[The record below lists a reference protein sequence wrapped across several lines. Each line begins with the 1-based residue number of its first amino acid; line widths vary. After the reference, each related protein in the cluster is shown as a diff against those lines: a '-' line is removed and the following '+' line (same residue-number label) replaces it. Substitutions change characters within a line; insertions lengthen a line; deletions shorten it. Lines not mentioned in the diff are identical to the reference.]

1 MILKPENWSLALLN
15 KVILISILIA
25 VTGYIQPG
33 VAAVRHIHYGAVDD
47 PELNECDQ
55 LHWRGAK
62 AQSADCYA
70 RLLQSGANAAI
81 RAEAAWALNDLQ
93 LANRLFQQAM
103 RANPEDVAARVRW
116 GDLFA
121 ATHQNAEAMNIYREA
136 LSRDPDSG
144 FANLGAA
151 RVLVGGFDDAAST
164 YLEKIVNTGSA
175 ANGAKLGAWLLLARV
190 ALESS
195 NFDEA
200 SGALAEATSL
210 VESNE
215 WPPLDLYALRAAE
228 ALLKNVSGE
237 RWTTQSLEYNPHF
250 GDIYAVPAHF
260 YVITRR
266 YREAIDHY
274 QKAVDIDPTLAPAH
288 EELGVNLLRDNQFGR
303 ARQHLEIAHDV
314 DPFSPKAVN
323 TLRLLDS
330 FSNFELIN
338 DPTEVTENG
347 EIPLT
352 FRLHKEE
359 SAAIAPY
366 AIAMTRD
373 SIAEFTERYGFRLR
387 EPVIVEM
394 YPDHEDFAVRT
405 AGMPGIGILGAT
417 FGYVVAM
424 DSPSA
429 RPPEHFQWGTTL
441 WHELAHVF
449 TLEATDHLVPRW
461 FSEGVSVFEEWRS
474 GPNAGVRIPLSV
486 YNAMQADKFLPIAE
500 LDEGFIRPTYED
512 QVIVSYMQA
521 GLVCQFIDERF
532 GVEKLRAMLNS
543 FKNGMDTRD
552 SVEAATEL
560 SAEDFDREFAEFI
573 QDQHGDILDNLD
585 DWQRTQQSIAE
596 LIREE
601 SWQSIPELARHA
613 IELLP
618 QYIEPDSPRIA
629 LARAED
635 ALGNDDTALS
645 ALLNYWQRGGYDPD
659 TLQQLGAWLIDA
671 GRYSDAIDVLE
682 SVNWVDP
689 LNVELHGQ
697 LGDLLLREGRP
708 EDALLEYSIALAL
721 EPHDLATAHFRVA
734 QANHELGKAEATQ
747 ASLLQALDVAPNFR
761 PAQRLLLEVA
771 QRVNSDRN
779 Q

>member
-1 MILKPENWSLALLN
+1 MLNRVAL
-15 KVILISILIA
+15 VSILLTA
-25 VTGYIQPG
+25 LGLGQQC
-33 VAAVRHIHYGAVDD
+33 VAAVRHIHYQAVSQS
-47 PELNECDQ
+47 ELNECDQ
-55 LHWRGAK
+55 LHWHGA
-62 AQSADCYA
+62 QDESARCYA
-70 RLLQSGANAAI
+70 RILESGANAAI

-103 RANPEDVAARVRW
+103 RATPDDVTTRVRW

-121 ATHQNAEAMNIYREA
+121 ATHQNAEAMTIYREA
-136 LSRDPDSG
+136 LASDPDSG

-151 RVLVGGFDDAAST
+151 KVLVGGFDDAASV
-164 YLEKIVNTGSA
+164 YLEKLVNDANA
-175 ANGAKLGAWLLLARV
+175 ADGAKLGAWLLLAKI

-195 NFDEA
+195 NYDEA
-200 SGALAEATSL
+200 SAALSEAAVL
-210 VESNE
+210 IDAND

-228 ALLKNVSGE
+228 ALLKNVSGDE
-237 RWTTQSLEYNPHF
+237 WTAKSLQYNPRF

-266 YREAIDHY
+266 YRDAIDHY
-274 QKAVDIDPTLAPAH
+274 QKAVDIDPTLATAH

-303 ARQHLEIAHDV
+303 AREHLEIAHDI
-314 DPFSPKAVN
+314 DPYSPKAVN

-330 FSNFELIN
+330 FANFDLIN
-338 DPTEVTENG
+338 DPLEVSVNG

-352 FRLHKEE
+352 LRLHKDEA
-359 SAAIAPY
+359 AAIAPY
-366 AIAMTRD
+366 AIAMTRE
-373 SIAEFTERYGFRLR
+373 SIAAFTDRYGFQLR
-387 EPVIVEM
+387 EPVIIEM

-449 TLEATDHLVPRW
+449 TLEATNHLVPRW

-486 YNAMQADKFLPIAE
+486 YNAMRADKFLPIAG

-521 GLVCQFIDERF
+521 GLVCQFIDNRY
-532 GVEKLRAMLNS
+532 GVEKLRMMLNS
-543 FKNGMDTRD
+543 FRDGLDTRHA
-552 SVEAATEL
+552 VEVATGL
-560 SAEDFDREFAEFI
+560 SAEEFDDEFAAFVRA
-573 QDQHGDILDNLD
+573 QHGDILDNLD

-596 LIREE
+596 LIGEE
-601 SWQSIPELARHA
+601 SWQAIPELAAHA
-613 IELLP
+613 IDLLP
-618 QYIEPDSPRIA
+618 QYVEPDSPHIA
-629 LARAED
+629 LARAEE
-635 ALGNDDTALS
+635 ALGNADTALS
-645 ALLNYWQRGGYDPD
+645 ALLEFWRRGGYDPD
-659 TLQQLGAWLIDA
+659 TLQRLGKWLVDA
-671 GRYSDAIDVLE
+671 GRPSEAIDVLQ

-697 LGDLLLREGRP
+697 LGDLLLQEERA

-734 QANHELGKAEATQ
+734 RANHELGKVDATQ

-761 PAQRLLLEVA
+761 PAQRLLLEVV
-771 QRVNSDRN
+771 QTVESDRH